1 MTADKIRAVAV
12 AFLLGTAAIGAGA
25 LATSPAYAA
34 GVRPEVGT
42 PLQAAQADAA
52 RGDYKAAMAN
62 IAKAEAVPGKTSDE
76 TSVIAQ
82 MKQYVGAKSGDVSIG
97 GAAAAKTKLV
107 NDYNAKNYSGVL
119 ADADALRKSGGLDSS
134 MEPVVAQS
142 YYLSGNKAGCIK
154 YIKGLGTGDEALL
167 QLEQKCAYD
176 VNDDATQREALEQ
189 LVAHTGK
196 PAYWSDLLKLAQGAK
211 LSDPQTLQVYRL
223 KFLTGS
229 MAGKDEY
236 TVLAQLDM
244 QLGMPSEALTVI
256 NKGQAANLLNDDR
269 TKKLLG
275 IATQQAAA
283 VKAGLPAALAA
294 ATKDPGGDAL
304 VKVALQQWS
313 TGDAKSAVD
322 TAKAALAKPLKD
334 KDAAIL
340 TLGLAQIGAGQSA
353 DAVKTLNSDKGD
365 GNGPMIAHLY
375 ALYAAHP
382 GAGGGD
388 ADAAPSKPAKKK
400 K

>member
-1 MTADKIRAVAV
+1 MSAFIAENRRARFEYHIEETYEAGLVLQGWEVKAIRAGQVQLTDGYV
-12 AFLLGTAAIGAGA
+12 VIKGGELHMIGC
-25 LATSPAYAA
+25 
-34 GVRPEVGT
+34 RI
-42 PLQAAQADAA
+42 
-52 RGDYKAAMAN
+52 N
-62 IAKAEAVPGKTSDE
+62 
-76 TSVIAQ
+76 
-82 MKQYVGAKSGDVSIG
+82 
-97 GAAAAKTKLV
+97 
-107 NDYNAKNYSGVL
+107 
-119 ADADALRKSGGLDSS
+119 ALRSASTHVN
-134 MEPVVAQS
+134 P
-142 YYLSGNKAGCIK
+142 
-154 YIKGLGTGDEALL
+154 EA
-167 QLEQKCAYD
+167 
-176 VNDDATQREALEQ
+176 
-189 LVAHTGK
+189 
-196 PAYWSDLLKLAQGAK
+196 
-211 LSDPQTLQVYRL
+211 
-223 KFLTGS
+223 
-229 MAGKDEY
+229 
-236 TVLAQLDM
+236 
-244 QLGMPSEALTVI
+244 
-256 NKGQAANLLNDDR
+256 DR

-388 ADAAPSKPAKKK
+388 ADAAPSKPSKKK